1 MVPATGRDL
10 SPAVIGSR
18 AAAHVLA
25 TLVLVQAVIAG
36 RSNRL
41 FGSWD
46 IAVHEIVGNLVFLV
60 ALVGLILAVLA
71 RQGRAGIVGAAV
83 LLVLVTTQVGLG
95 YAGRTSG
102 EAAAW
107 HIPNGVAIF
116 GLAVYN
122 ITATR
127 RA

>member
-1 MVPATGRDL
+1 MTTPPAPRRRPVVT
-10 SPAVIGSR
+10 GSR

-25 TLVLVQAVIAG
+25 GLVLVQAVIAG
-36 RSNRL
+36 RSDRL

-46 IAVHEIVGNLVFLV
+46 IAAHERLGNVVFLV
-60 ALVGLILAVLA
+60 ALVGLVLAVVA
-71 RQGRAGIVGAAV
+71 RQSRASIPVAAA
-83 LLVLVTTQVGLG
+83 LLVLVTAQVGLG
-95 YAGRTSG
+95 YAGRSTA